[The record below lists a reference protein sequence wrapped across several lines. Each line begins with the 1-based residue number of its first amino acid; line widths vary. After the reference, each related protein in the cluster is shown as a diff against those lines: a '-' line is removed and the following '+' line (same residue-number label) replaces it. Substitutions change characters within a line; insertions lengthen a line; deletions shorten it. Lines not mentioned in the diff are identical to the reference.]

1 MTVIINFFL
10 GAVFLVA
17 AIYYI
22 ARLVESLD
30 CDMGEAKKTDFPD
43 FRTLVAAIE
52 KGAEKDEK
60 MDALEGEDVEDGV
73 DGGEGKSSFVL
84 PKHNSS
90 GAGYMHCGTSYTGRC
105 TPGVVE
111 LAGLHENDSVGSVVS
126 SKGSD
131 DEDDE
136 DEDSYGGFNYNSAAS
151 SNMSNMCAA
160 AVVSAISCMH

>member
-1 MTVIINFFL
+1 MTVIIIFFL

-52 KGAEKDEK
+52 KGTEEDEK
-60 MDALEGEDVEDGV
+60 LDALEGEDVEDGV

-111 LAGLHENDSVGSVVS
+111 LAGLHENVSVGSVVS
-126 SKGSD
+126 SEGCD
-131 DEDDE
+131 DDE
-136 DEDSYGGFNYNSAAS
+136 DEDDYGGFNYNSAAS

-160 AVVSAISCMH
+160 AFTAVSCMR